1 MGSCG
6 EDTRQMTHSRKS
18 ATQRQK
24 SLEGLRMFRDRKVE
38 EPMAAVRPVR
48 LVRPAP
54 PAPPP
59 PNPFDAAYSGHP
71 ITPEAAYWGDSGYMR
86 WTLDTCQAGSRLSHS
101 RNRANPTT

>member
-1 MGSCG
+1 VGSCG

-24 SLEGLRMFRDRKVE
+24 SLERLRTFRDRKVA
-38 EPMAAVRPVR
+38 EPMAAVRP
-48 LVRPAP
+48 VRPAP

-71 ITPEAAYWGDSGYMR
+71 LTPEAAYWDDRGYMK
-86 WTLDTCQAGSRLSHS
+86 WQLETCNMGSRLPHS